1 MNDLKQAPNYSDPDA
16 GMEGGYP
23 PLPNPKKSSSSATE
37 TPMLPTIDLTDKL
50 APRCPTGTE
59 NHPMRATER
68 QPGATRRTGT
78 THRTGPLFP
87 FGSIRHR
94 PRRHRTI
101 PLLVVAVVSL
111 SPGCSNLTPA
121 IFTHPGDAPR
131 NTPMTPNVQLAGIE
145 SEQVYHKVREAASTH
160 SVVLEVVGENAPI
173 RVLPLPPE
181 GQSVFVSNLLQDTG
195 ILEKL
200 GTVEA
205 TLYRNSKDS
214 IGGIRMEVKMNS
226 THDSVRPESD
236 YALQPGDRLRVRK
249 VEHVM
254 LTNLVNGLIGL

>member
-1 MNDLKQAPNYSDPDA
+1 
-16 GMEGGYP
+16 
-23 PLPNPKKSSSSATE
+23 
-37 TPMLPTIDLTDKL
+37 MLPTIDLTDKL

-59 NHPMRATER
+59 SHPMRATER
-68 QPGATRRTGT
+68 RPGTTRRTDT
-78 THRTGPLFP
+78 THRTGPRCPTDSL
-87 FGSIRHR
+87 
-94 PRRHRTI
+94 RHRTLRHRALRHRALRHGAH
-101 PLLVVAVVSL
+101 PLLAVAIITL
-111 SPGCSNLTPA
+111 SQGCSNLTPA

-131 NTPMTPNVQLAGIE
+131 NTPMSPNVQLAGIE

-173 RVLPLPPE
+173 RILPLPPE
-181 GQSVFVSNLLQDTG
+181 GQSVFVSNLLKDTG

-214 IGGIRMEVKMNS
+214 IGGIRMEVEMNS

-249 VEHVM
+249 VDHVM